1 MEDRLSVIRKNDK
14 YWAIER
20 YYSTPS
26 VWGIIG
32 CDRKEDYHTR
42 FISWVLTGGAG
53 VIKDPKEPIR
63 LFLKSLNEDEAY
75 RYPINEH
82 ESLAKTYDDLNG
94 VLAEDSQIIRVEACA
109 QVSEKC
115 DDEVLERCVASIPD
129 NRVIETG
136 SSLEDANR
144 YVRPD
149 LILYVVYSKGEEEY
163 LLPIVIENKINALE
177 TTKLYKGKRIGQ
189 SVYYREVFNRDYFV
203 SHYPR
208 AEWEITVKDP
218 VYVYW
223 TSKTDS
229 ELYDLEDSKYNYNKG
244 YCQSIGYIYY
254 NYEAFV
260 CEVLEGVCVGFE
272 EDRFFEEKNVI
283 DDYIRACAWSEV
295 PESAPLAYPREVCQK
310 CRELCDDKTFR
321 EAMLEYSKTSDKD
334 IDETVYKILRCW
346 VDEVIIHEHKESEV
360 QRIKALLSNKGR
372 KNKKYSVEIFDGPEG
387 SNASVLRYIG
397 SKLIN
402 PDDGHERH
410 VDNLIQYK
418 GFKELYGRSKT
429 FGEWAEKY
437 RKDRPNKLLGFK
449 INDDEICPFDDAF
462 GTYEEEIID
471 AVGFLETEYA
481 DENVIFYLAP
491 GAYEKDKTDA
501 MLMDYCRE
509 YDEIVRIG
517 DYTTDK
523 PFYTILKKE

>member
-32 CDRKEDYHTR
+32 CDRKEGYHTR

-63 LFLKSLNEDEAY
+63 LFLKSLNVTEAY

-82 ESLAKTYDDLNG
+82 ESLAKTYDDLNE
-94 VLAEDSQIIRVEACA
+94 VLAEDSQIIRVEASA

-115 DDEVLERCVASIPD
+115 DDEVLERCAASIPN

-149 LILYVVYSKGEEEY
+149 LILYVEYSKGEEEY

-208 AEWEITVKDP
+208 KEWEITVKDP

-223 TSKTDS
+223 TAKTDA

-244 YCQSIGYIYY
+244 YCQSPNYIYY
-254 NYEAFV
+254 NYQAFIYQ
-260 CEVLEGVCVGFE
+260 VLEE
-272 EDRFFEEKNVI
+272 TLITDRAEKRI
-283 DDYIRACAWSEV
+283 IEDYIRACAWSEV

-321 EAMLEYSKTSDKD
+321 EAMLEYSKTSDKE

-360 QRIKALLSNKGR
+360 QRIKALLSNKGK

-397 SKLIN
+397 SKLLR
-402 PDDGHERH
+402 PDAGHERH

-471 AVGFLETEYA
+471 TVGFLETEYA
-481 DENVIFYLAP
+481 DEDIVFYLAP

-509 YDEIVRIG
+509 YDEIIRIG